1 MYGPDDLPAAVEPGP
16 PFSDHDLVQTTDP
29 GNVFDERAGHPFSLP
44 VRSFWILPHFREAF
58 RQSKNLFGGLRR
70 YALSDQPQPLEFLLG
85 FPHQA

>member
-1 MYGPDDLPAAVEPGP
+1 M
-16 PFSDHDLVQTTDP
+16 
-29 GNVFDERAGHPFSLP
+29 
-44 VRSFWILPHFREAF
+44 PHFREAF